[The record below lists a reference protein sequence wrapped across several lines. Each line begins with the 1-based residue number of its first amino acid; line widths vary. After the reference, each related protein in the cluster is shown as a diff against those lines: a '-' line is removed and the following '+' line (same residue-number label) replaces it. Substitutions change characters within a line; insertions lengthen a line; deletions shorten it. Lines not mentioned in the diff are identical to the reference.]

1 LSGGPEVKLK
11 DRVAIVTGSARGI
24 GKAIAWTFA
33 REGAKLALVDVEKE
47 KLETLQ
53 EQIRGQGGEALTLS
67 CDVSKVSQVK
77 QMVDRVKKAF
87 GRIDILVNNAG
98 IIRRGTIETVT
109 EEDWD
114 RVMEVNLKGPFNC
127 SKAVVETMKAQAYGR
142 IVNVSSIAGKMGDIT
157 SAPGYGPSKAGL
169 DALTKTLARQLA
181 AYGIHVNGVAPHAI
195 ETEMSA
201 EWPPE
206 KRKAIVDAIPLKRL
220 GKPEDVAEA
229 VLFLASDTAAF
240 ITGEIIDVNGGSL
253 MD

>member
-11 DRVAIVTGSARGI
+11 DRVAIVTGAARGI

-157 SAPGYGPSKAGL
+157 SAPGYGSSKAGL